1 MTLPLIVYRSLRQH
15 ALSTLIT
22 AGSIALACGLLMTVW
37 VVKTQAQAAFV
48 STSTAFD
55 AVLGA
60 RGSKLQLVLNGIFH
74 LEASP
79 GNLAASDYELIRKH
93 PAVKTAI
100 PIAVGDNLRGYRIVG
115 TVPQLLTNVEYA
127 PGKKYAVAPGG
138 KVFGEAAR
146 EAVVGSF
153 AAERLGL
160 KVGSTFQPFHGLTFD
175 EKALHEEV
183 FTVTGILTP
192 TNTPA
197 DKVIW
202 VPIKGVQTMSGHD
215 PKAATDVSAV
225 LIQLRAASAGVMLDL
240 MINKQGNR
248 MTFAY
253 PVGAIMADFFGKI
266 SWFDRVLALVAYLV
280 ALVAAGS
287 VLASIYNSM
296 SARQRDLAILRALGA
311 RRRTIFGAV
320 VAEAACIGALG
331 AAVGFAIY
339 FGLLTLVAG
348 VIRAQTGVVLDVTES
363 HAVLWIC
370 PLAMTAL
377 CALGGA
383 AGRCGPHRDSCV
395 PTRRGKPLSFV
406 CRLAGP
412 GQPPGQCAGRPGGSA
427 R

>member
-320 VAEAACIGALG
+320 VAEAAGIGALG

-348 VIRAQTGVVLDVTES
+348 AIRAQTGVVLDVTES

-383 AGRCGPHRDSCV
+383 V
-395 PTRRGKPLSFV
+395 PAVKAYRTPV
-406 CRLAGP
+406 AETLAP
-412 GQPPGQCAGRPGGSA
+412 VS
-427 R
+427 